1 MKRNAKNSFTRTI
14 ALIVMLSQTPRL
26 PGRCILLLLLLLLL
40 LHQGK
45 TDQVALYQAVD
56 KFSTGCNATL
66 IVRGDTVSGCKLVL
80 LDKERGK
87 TCCYSAPERRDTLCD
102 PSIQSES
109 CREKVKVVEEPG
121 FCNIT
126 LPNIVKED
134 AGPYLVIFPGKVN
147 DNQEL
152 EVQVVEK
159 SDKGLFL
166 PAASAISRYEEVRGD
181 FVPGTTGTISILGNT
196 NSGCK
201 ILLVEMS
208 RNLTCCFSKASRGET
223 LCHPDTQSTACRK
236 KDRYRIFL

>member
-1 MKRNAKNSFTRTI
+1 MNRSAKKNVD
-14 ALIVMLSQTPRL
+14 LIVMLSQTPRL
-26 PGRCILLLLLLLLL
+26 PRRCILLLLLL

-45 TDQVALYQAVD
+45 TDQLALYQAVD
-56 KFSTGCNATL
+56 KFSTGGNATL

-80 LDKERGK
+80 LDKERGR
-87 TCCYSAPERRDTLCD
+87 TCCYSASERRDTLCD

-152 EVQVVEK
+152 EVKVVEK
-159 SDKGLFL
+159 IDKGLFL

-208 RNLTCCFSKASRGET
+208 RNLTCCFSTASRGET
-223 LCHPDTQSTACRK
+223 LCHPDTQSSACRK
-236 KDRYRIFL
+236 KDMYRIFL

>member
-1 MKRNAKNSFTRTI
+1 
-14 ALIVMLSQTPRL
+14 MLSQTPRL

-80 LDKERGK
+80 LDKERGR

-181 FVPGTTGTISILGNT
+181 FVPGPLVQSPSWGTQTQVARSCWWRCQGTSRAASQRLQEGRPCVTRTHRVLPVGRKTGIGSF
-196 NSGCK
+196 
-201 ILLVEMS
+201 
-208 RNLTCCFSKASRGET
+208 FST
-223 LCHPDTQSTACRK
+223 H
-236 KDRYRIFL
+236 FLFTPYSYC